1 MKISEFIEELQEA
14 EKKYGDKYI
23 YVEEKSPLLPYI
35 TNSED
40 FISIYYDGR
49 PNHNIKN
56 NENN

>member
-1 MKISEFIEELQEA
+1 MKISEFIEILQEI

-40 FISIYYDGR
+40 VISIYYDGR
-49 PNHNIKN
+49 PNHSLKN